1 MIGIRVDVNE
11 SIATG
16 HFMRCLSIAQG
27 IRNAKKNDVLF
38 VSADERAKVLS
49 EQYKFQAVK
58 LNTNWDDM
66 DSEVD
71 ILADIICKYRIDKLL
86 VDSYCVTEG
95 YLRKLSEYVE
105 LIYIDD
111 INKFKYPV
119 DALINYNSY
128 FNIFNYTQTYRE
140 TNTKL
145 ILGPKY
151 APLRSE
157 FRGINRKIYE
167 KVVNVLITTG
177 GSDTYGVTEH
187 MIEAMIKDEGLSHI
201 NIHIIAG
208 RYSKIDEKI
217 DLKLCPNI
225 YVHKNVKN
233 MSDLMK
239 QCDIAVTA
247 GGSTMYEL
255 CACGVPSVSF
265 TFADNQVFGAEALD
279 NMELI
284 PYSGDVRNDMDECIA
299 IIVDNIRYYINNY
312 EVRKQKSQAMQI
324 LVDGFGVDRI
334 VKDVFGL

>member
-11 SIATG
+11 ITATG

-27 IRNAKKNDVLF
+27 LRNAKSDILF
-38 VSADERAKVLS
+38 ISADERAKGLS
-49 EQYKFQAVK
+49 EQYQFQAVQLDTK
-58 LNTNWDDM
+58 WDDM

-71 ILADIICKYRIDKLL
+71 ILTDIICRYRVDKLL
-86 VDSYCVTEG
+86 VDSYYVTEE
-95 YLRKLSEYVE
+95 YLRKITEYVD

-119 DALINYNSY
+119 NTLINYNAY
-128 FNIFNYTQTYRE
+128 FNIFNYAQTYKE

-157 FRGINRKIYE
+157 FHGINCTVNEIVE
-167 KVVNVLITTG
+167 NVLITTG
-177 GSDTYGVTEH
+177 GSDTYGASEHLTE
-187 MIEAMIKDEGLSHI
+187 ALIKDERFSHI
-201 NIHIIAG
+201 NLHIIAG
-208 RYSKIDEKI
+208 RYSKINEKI
-217 DLKLCPNI
+217 DLQLCPNI
-225 YVHKNVKN
+225 HVHKNVKN

-239 QCDIAVTA
+239 QCEIAVTA

-265 TFADNQVFGAEALD
+265 TFADNQVLGAEALD
-279 NMELI
+279 NMDLI
-284 PYSGDVRNDMDECIA
+284 LYSGDVRNGMDECIA
-299 IIVDNIRYYINNY
+299 IIVEKIRYYINNY
-312 EVRKQKSQAMQI
+312 EVRKQKSQAMQS

>member
-11 SIATG
+11 TIATG

-27 IRNAKKNDVLF
+27 IRNAKSNVLF
-38 VSADERAKVLS
+38 ISADERAKVLS
-49 EQYKFQAVK
+49 ERYQFQAVQLDTK
-58 LNTNWDDM
+58 WDDM
-66 DSEVD
+66 DSEVGK
-71 ILADIICKYRIDKLL
+71 LMDIICKYHVNMLL
-86 VDSYCVTEG
+86 VDSYYVTEG

-119 DALINYNSY
+119 DTLINYNAY
-128 FNIFNYTQTYRE
+128 FNIFNYPQTYRK

-157 FRGINRKIYE
+157 FRGINRIVNE
-167 KVVNVLITTG
+167 TVENVLITTG
-177 GSDTYGVTEH
+177 GSDNYGTAEH
-187 MIEAMIKDEGLSHI
+187 LVEAMIKDEGLSHI
-201 NIHIIAG
+201 NIHIISG
-208 RYSKIDEKI
+208 RYSKFDEKI
-217 DLKLCPNI
+217 DRMLCPNI

-239 QCDIAVTA
+239 QCDIAITA

-265 TFADNQVFGAEALD
+265 AFADNQLFGAEALD
-279 NMELI
+279 NMDLI
-284 PYSGDVRNDMDECIA
+284 PYSGDIRNGMDECMDK
-299 IIVDNIRYYINNY
+299 IIDNIRYFVDNY
-312 EVRKQKSQAMQI
+312 EVRKLRSQSMQS

-334 VKDVFGL
+334 VRDVFGL